1 MVTLKNILEHFN
13 VKHSFPDWL
22 TIADVGDLS
31 FDKWLMI
38 WTYRLWKH
46 QESDLFLRFDEDR
59 RDVFLYEAEGKNLK
73 VTRWMIKDWKL
84 DKWHTIVPR
93 EQVGM

>member
-22 TIADVGDLS
+22 TISDVGDLS
-31 FDKWLMI
+31 FDKV
-38 WTYRLWKH
+38 TD
-46 QESDLFLRFDEDR
+46 DLELIVFENTRKPDIFLRFDEDR
-59 RDVFLYEAEGKNLK
+59 RDVFLYEAEGKNVK
-73 VTRWMIKDWKL
+73 VTLQMIKDWTL

-93 EQVGM
+93 